1 MKKILF
7 IQPYY
12 FYGGHYYEC
21 FNHLIKKLYKF
32 DYYDF
37 LVSTNKYN
45 KKLEI
50 DFENIKKIK
59 EIKTFNSS
67 KNGVSVINII
77 KSFFKI
83 LYLKKKYSVFFYY
96 DGDVTIFSIFYF
108 FFYYFLKDNK
118 IIFYSAYD
126 GSTLK
131 KIKLKKIKFLF
142 LCFFLNTGNNQI
154 FLRTT
159 VHRDNWR
166 KIFPKCK
173 NNINVIKSIDYP
185 EITAT
190 KITKSKKLTFGVVG
204 QIRFGKS
211 LEFLNEFFNKNTQYD
226 FKIIGSFASKKSKKN
241 FEFIN
246 KKYLV
251 GQTDFLPFNDM
262 ITETR
267 KLDYILLLYDE
278 YINLDNE
285 VSIFYI
291 AAKLRIPIIFLKKQN
306 FLSNI
311 FHKYKCGIML
321 DNLNE
326 FMEFPTV
333 DSDMYKNFQ
342 KNLIKFDEENLNT
355 KENEKYFYNTIIK

>member
-1 MKKILF
+1 MEMQQYFRFF
-7 IQPYY
+7 I
-12 FYGGHYYEC
+12 
-21 FNHLIKKLYKF
+21 
-32 DYYDF
+32 
-37 LVSTNKYN
+37 
-45 KKLEI
+45 
-50 DFENIKKIK
+50 
-59 EIKTFNSS
+59 
-67 KNGVSVINII
+67 
-77 KSFFKI
+77 
-83 LYLKKKYSVFFYY
+83 
-96 DGDVTIFSIFYF
+96 F

-355 KENEKYFYNTIIK
+355 KENEKYFYNAIIK